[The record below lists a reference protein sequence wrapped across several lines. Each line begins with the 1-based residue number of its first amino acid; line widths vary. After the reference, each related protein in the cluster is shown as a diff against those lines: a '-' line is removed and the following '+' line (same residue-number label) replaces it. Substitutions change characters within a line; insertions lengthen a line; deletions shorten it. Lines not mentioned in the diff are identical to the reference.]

1 MSQRSNAAV
10 AGNDFHV
17 DANHSNFI
25 GSPVDLGSAHAGGF
39 GAGVASVAGNDFH
52 GIDFSN
58 DIFIGSPLD
67 DRVRSGRRA
76 GQAGQMSRT

>member
-17 DANHSNFI
+17 NLDNANLI

-39 GAGVASVAGNDFH
+39 GGGVAGVAGNDFH
-52 GIDFSN
+52 DINFSN
-58 DIFIGSPLD
+58 DIFIGSTLEIG
-67 DRVRSGRRA
+67 VA
-76 GQAGQMSRT
+76 HA

>member
-39 GAGVASVAGNDFH
+39 GGGVASVAGNDFH
-52 GIDFSN
+52 DIDFSN
-58 DIFIGSPLD
+58 DIFIGSTLEIG
-67 DRVRSGRRA
+67 VA
-76 GQAGQMSRT
+76 HA

>member
-1 MSQRSNAAV
+1 MPNPVTAGV

-39 GAGVASVAGNDFH
+39 GGGVASVAGNDFQD
-52 GIDFSN
+52 IFSN
-58 DIFIGSPLD
+58 DIFIGSTLEIG
-67 DRVRSGRRA
+67 VA
-76 GQAGQMSRT
+76 HA